1 MGNLNYIMS
10 EVTGQLM
17 EVNDVFTEKKIDEN
31 LQNNQQ
37 DKDTLQSKD
46 LQNQKENIDVQDK
59 NSTNTTKIETEAKS
73 EIQISETQNS
83 KKAAKVK
90 PEPVLME
97 FGNCRS
103 DFNAPKASKTG
114 TLQDSFNRFRKK
126 KIEKHKYK
134 NYLKEKANNERRD
147 PAFKENLR
155 KKFVETAKK
164 YYGVP
169 YKRKYHEEGTELY
182 NSPLFLDC
190 CALVRQCVY
199 DLREEFGF
207 QLGRWNQA
215 YQFDTLPIDL
225 KHEEMKPGDLVF
237 IAAKYYP
244 EKNHKPQKHDM
255 VHVEIFTGGE
265 TGEKSIGARWA
276 KGVVQEFDSFKF
288 VSKSYY
294 DMKYIYRSIDTWLD
308 GTLKSFCPEHPWR
321 DRYDPDRIDKGSIF
335 ANEQDAN
342 AEEEESVDN
351 EEDDSKAENYK
362 EKTFYVEKENNG
374 QLIKNYFE
382 EKGWKSIDN
391 VYDKTFNLKW
401 MQ

>member
-83 KKAAKVK
+83 KKATKVK

-134 NYLKEKANNERRD
+134 NYLKEKAN
-147 PAFKENLR
+147 
-155 KKFVETAKK
+155 
-164 YYGVP
+164 
-169 YKRKYHEEGTELY
+169 
-182 NSPLFLDC
+182 
-190 CALVRQCVY
+190 
-199 DLREEFGF
+199 
-207 QLGRWNQA
+207 
-215 YQFDTLPIDL
+215 
-225 KHEEMKPGDLVF
+225 
-237 IAAKYYP
+237 
-244 EKNHKPQKHDM
+244 
-255 VHVEIFTGGE
+255 
-265 TGEKSIGARWA
+265 
-276 KGVVQEFDSFKF
+276 
-288 VSKSYY
+288 
-294 DMKYIYRSIDTWLD
+294 
-308 GTLKSFCPEHPWR
+308 
-321 DRYDPDRIDKGSIF
+321 
-335 ANEQDAN
+335 
-342 AEEEESVDN
+342 
-351 EEDDSKAENYK
+351 
-362 EKTFYVEKENNG
+362 
-374 QLIKNYFE
+374 
-382 EKGWKSIDN
+382 
-391 VYDKTFNLKW
+391 
-401 MQ
+401 